1 MAKIKTING
10 KWTPEEHAILVARLK
25 QPGTVSEICRD
36 VSLATGR
43 SEKGVSCRIHSD
55 CLTAD
60 RPRPMPD
67 GVARECRAWE
77 HWEDML
83 LCKRRWDGDGFS
95 KIALE
100 LNRTLGSVESRAR
113 KLKLINGRVRY
124 GRAADSYI
132 QAGVPLDLGEGDFR
146 YVERLMDLGGFA
158 SSTRIAGKIVFGH
171 AGKAWVQP

>member
-25 QPGTVSEICRD
+25 QPGTVSEVCRD
-36 VSLATGR
+36 VSIATGR

-67 GVARECRAWE
+67 GVARPCVAWE
-77 HWEDML
+77 PREDMRL
-83 LCKRRWDGDGFS
+83 RKLHSEGNGFS
-95 KIALE
+95 KIALA
-100 LNRTLGSVESRAR
+100 LNRTLGSIESRAR
-113 KLKLINGRVRY
+113 KLKLVKGRVHY
-124 GRAADSYI
+124 GRASDSYI
-132 QAGVPLDLGEGDFR
+132 QAGVPLELGEGDYR
-146 YVERLMDLGGFA
+146 YVEKLMELGGFA
-158 SSTRIAGKIVFGH
+158 SSTRINGKTVFGH